1 MSVQWAKAVD
11 RLAGGTLLRAAA
23 AIRGVPCSRPEV
35 GPVRELVAVKF
46 WGIGNGAL
54 LLPVL
59 RSLRRVHPA
68 ARLTMVTLRGNE
80 AVYRGAVDRVLTV
93 RMRPLPAALLD
104 LLRVAAALRADRPD
118 LALDFEQYVR
128 SSQLLLLLSGARRV
142 VAFGTE
148 GLRRAGLAHE
158 VVPCTDAVHAGDS
171 FLALGQAA
179 GVPEIAYR
187 PGGLRPSHAAA
198 GWAADW
204 CRRAGVGGRPL
215 VVVHPGSGDNFP
227 GRRWPVERFGA
238 LAGRLAAESGA
249 VVAVTGTRSEAP
261 LGRAVLAAARGRAF
275 DLCGALGLEDLIGL
289 LARAS
294 LLVANDTGPVH
305 LGAALGVPVL
315 GLYGP
320 NSPQLYGPRSPGSRA
335 FYRPPP
341 CSPCLLNRN
350 YKTSRCLNPVC
361 ILSIGV
367 DEVFEAARS
376 HLQAPP
382 SEAAGRGA

>member
-11 RLAGGTLLRAAA
+11 RLAGGTLLRLATAL
-23 AIRGVPCSRPEV
+23 RGAPRAPAP

-59 RSLRRVHPA
+59 RSLRRAHPR

-80 AVYRGAVDRVLTV
+80 AVYRGAVDRILTV
-93 RMRPLPAALLD
+93 RMRPLPAAFLD
-104 LLRVAAALRADRPD
+104 LLRVAAALRVDPPD

-128 SSQLLLLLSGARRV
+128 SSQLLLLVSGARRV
-142 VAFGTE
+142 IAFDTVGM
-148 GLRRAGLAHE
+148 GRAGLAHE
-158 VVPCTDAVHAGDS
+158 AVPCADAVHAGDG
-171 FLALGQAA
+171 FLALGRAA
-179 GVPEIAYR
+179 GVAETAYR
-187 PGGLRPSHAAA
+187 PGGLFPSHAAA

-204 CRRAGVGGRPL
+204 CRRAGVGRRPL

-227 GRRWPVERFGA
+227 GRRWPAERFGA
-238 LAGRLAAESGA
+238 LAGRLAAEASA
-249 VVAVTGTRSEAP
+249 VVAVTGSRAEAP
-261 LGRAVLAAARGRAF
+261 LGRAVLAAAGSRAF
-275 DLCGALGLEDLIGL
+275 DLCGTLGLDDLIGL

-305 LGAALGVPVL
+305 MAAALGVPVL

-320 NSPQLYGPRSPGSRA
+320 NSPHLYGPRSAGSHA

-350 YKTSRCLNPVC
+350 SKTSRCLNPVC
-361 ILSIGV
+361 IRSVEV

-376 HLQAPP
+376 RLEEPAAG
-382 SEAAGRGA
+382 AAGRRA